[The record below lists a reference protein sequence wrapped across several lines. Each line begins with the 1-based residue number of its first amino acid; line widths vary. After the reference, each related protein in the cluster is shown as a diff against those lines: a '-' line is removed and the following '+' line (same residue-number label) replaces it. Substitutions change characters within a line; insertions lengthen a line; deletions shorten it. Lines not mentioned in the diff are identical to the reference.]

1 MRQEDGVAL
10 AVGQTV
16 EAAKLMRHR
25 VHVPQTGVVE
35 GHPGKILGVGHAF
48 TGFHVLTV
56 GHGLAQVLGNQTDGL
71 FRAASVIGVV
81 LVDTY
86 ASMACVRAS
95 IPVAAVRDGGI
106 PTIRTGVIDRDVG
119 GQEPVTMDIF
129 TWRSLSVITQKRV
142 SSEAVP
148 AVVLMAM

>member
-1 MRQEDGVAL
+1 MSLPLATAL
-10 AVGQTV
+10 
-16 EAAKLMRHR
+16 RR
-25 VHVPQTGVVE
+25 Y
-35 GHPGKILGVGHAF
+35 
-48 TGFHVLTV
+48 
-56 GHGLAQVLGNQTDGL
+56 LATKRMDCSAQ
-71 FRAASVIGVV
+71 ASVIGVV
-81 LVDTY
+81 LVETY

-106 PTIRTGVIDRDVG
+106 PTIRTGSLTATLGVRN
-119 GQEPVTMDIF
+119 QSTMDIF